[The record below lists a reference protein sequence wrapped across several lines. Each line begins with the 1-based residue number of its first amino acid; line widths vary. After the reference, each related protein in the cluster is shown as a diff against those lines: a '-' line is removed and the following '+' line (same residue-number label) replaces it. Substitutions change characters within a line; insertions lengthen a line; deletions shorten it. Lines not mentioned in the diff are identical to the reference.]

1 MPDNGDEERF
11 TLRYSRERRLANAPL
26 GVKRMYEERASGKK
40 PGFLSFLTGNR
51 GMKITLGTV
60 LAFAAMAMLI
70 TFLNRKDD
78 GTLLGSYRVKAE
90 AALSGNEILLS
101 FSLRS
106 PKELPADV
114 LSLRSSLDGLS
125 FVARDFALSG
135 KKDEDIYFRLTDRAG
150 AQAVEC
156 LLSVG
161 NSQISLRL
169 PLKRERP

>member
-26 GVKRMYEERASGKK
+26 EVKRMYAERASGKR
-40 PGFLSFLTGNR
+40 PGFFSFLTGNR

-78 GTLLGSYRVKAE
+78 GTLLASYRVKAE
-90 AALSGNEILLS
+90 ASLSGNEILLS
-101 FSLRS
+101 FVLRS

-114 LSLRSSLDGLS
+114 LNLRSSLDGLS
-125 FVARDFALSG
+125 FASRDFALSG
-135 KKDEDIYFRLTDRAG
+135 KKEEDIFFSLRDQEG
-150 AQAVEC
+150 AQSVEC
-156 LLSVG
+156 LLSIG
-161 NSQISLRL
+161 DSRISLRL